1 MKKVKIAI
9 DGPAASGKT
18 TAGLLLA
25 RRLGII
31 FFDTGIMYRVI
42 TWAALERGI
51 DVMNEEEV
59 SNLAWEIDIEIKAP
73 SINDGRV
80 NDVIVCGTDVTLE
93 IRNPQVNQNV
103 SQVST
108 YFGVRESLT
117 RKQRSIADTDSIV
130 MAGRDIGTVVLP
142 NADFK
147 FFLDASLKV
156 RAKRRKWEMKE
167 DISMDDIIKSVLHRD
182 EIDSNRAIAPL
193 KPADDAIIINTDN
206 KTLEEVVEKMAS
218 IVLSGKTG
226 QKK

>member
-1 MKKVKIAI
+1 MKNVKIAI

-25 RRLGII
+25 RRLGFI

-42 TWAALERGI
+42 TWAVLDRGI

-59 SNLAWEIDIEIKAP
+59 SNLAGEIEIEIKAP
-73 SINDGRV
+73 SKDDGRV
-80 NDVIVCGTDVTLE
+80 NDVIVCGKDVTFE
-93 IRNPQVNQNV
+93 IRNPLVNQNV

-117 RKQRSIADTDSIV
+117 KKQRSIAESGSVV

-147 FFLDASLKV
+147 FFLDASLDV
-156 RAKRRKWEMKE
+156 RAERRKREIKE
-167 DISMDDIIKSVLHRD
+167 DISMDEIIRSVLRRD

-193 KPADDAIIINTDN
+193 KPAKDAIIINTDN

-218 IVLSGKTG
+218 IVLSGKTEL
-226 QKK
+226 K

>member
-25 RRLGII
+25 RRLGFI

-42 TWAALERGI
+42 TWAALDRGI
-51 DVMNEEEV
+51 EVLNEKEV
-59 SNLAWEIDIEIKAP
+59 SNLASEIEIEIKAP
-73 SINDGRV
+73 SKSDGRV
-80 NDVIVCGTDVTLE
+80 NDVIVSGKDITLE
-93 IRNPQVNQNV
+93 IRNPLVNQNV

-108 YFGVRESLT
+108 YFAVRESLT
-117 RKQRSIADTDSIV
+117 RKQRSIADTGSIV

-156 RAKRRKWEMKE
+156 RAERRKREINE
-167 DISMDDIIKSVLHRD
+167 DFSMDEIIKSVLRRD

-193 KPADDAIIINTDN
+193 KSAKDAIIINTDN

-218 IVLSGKTG
+218 IVLSGKTE
-226 QKK
+226 

>member
-1 MKKVKIAI
+1 VKQVKIAI

-25 RRLGII
+25 RRLGFI

-42 TWAALERGI
+42 TWAALDRGI
-51 DVMNEEEV
+51 EVLNEKEV
-59 SNLAWEIDIEIKAP
+59 SNLAREIEIEIKAP
-73 SINDGRV
+73 SKSDGRV
-80 NDVIVCGTDVTLE
+80 NDVIVSGKDITLE

-117 RKQRSIADTDSIV
+117 RKQRSIADTGSIV

-147 FFLDASLKV
+147 FFLDATLKV
-156 RAKRRKWEMKE
+156 RAERRKREIQA
-167 DISMDDIIKSVLHRD
+167 DISMDEIFKSVLRRD

-193 KPADDAIIINTDN
+193 KPAKDAIIINTDD

-218 IVLSGKTG
+218 IVLSGKTN
-226 QKK
+226 

>member
-1 MKKVKIAI
+1 VKQVKIAI

-25 RRLGII
+25 RRLGFI

-42 TWAALERGI
+42 TWAALDRGI
-51 DVMNEEEV
+51 EVLNEKEV
-59 SNLAWEIDIEIKAP
+59 SNLAREIEIEIKAP
-73 SINDGRV
+73 SKSDGRV
-80 NDVIVCGTDVTLE
+80 NDVIVSGKDITLE

-117 RKQRSIADTDSIV
+117 RKQRSIADTGSIV

-147 FFLDASLKV
+147 FFLDATLKV
-156 RAKRRKWEMKE
+156 RAERRKREIQA
-167 DISMDDIIKSVLHRD
+167 DISMDEIIKSVLRRD

-193 KPADDAIIINTDN
+193 KPAKDAIIINTDD

-218 IVLSGKTG
+218 IVLSGKTN
-226 QKK
+226 